1 MTEEEEKKKKKKTES
16 IARKNTQNLVIKQKQ
31 RKSLSV
37 DVAKDKGK
45 GKTGDSGNKDE
56 QKRATC
62 TECKEKFQ
70 SKTLLCNNQVIFLN
84 TLRSFLTITNSN
96 TYTPIPL

>member
-1 MTEEEEKKKKKKTES
+1 MSEEEEKKKKKKTES
-16 IARKNTQNLVIKQKQ
+16 LTRKKTQNLVIKQKQ
-31 RKSLSV
+31 RDSQSI
-37 DVAKDKGK
+37 DVAKDKGN

-62 TECKEKFQ
+62 TECKEKFK

-84 TLRSFLTITNSN
+84 TLRSFLSITHSN
-96 TYTPIPL
+96 MYT